1 MNTPKPGDFPVGSV
15 ESRAAMR
22 LQLSNQRDAESHV
35 EFISY
40 IPRPW
45 RGEGPQPENWN
56 KVPRLDALSHKT
68 RTQCL
73 YVPPN
78 MTDDEARKIVGLG
91 KATATFVFGARKIAE
106 EH

>member
-1 MNTPKPGDFPVGSV
+1 MDIPKPGDFPIGSV

-22 LQLSNQRDAESHV
+22 LQLSNETAEPRV

-45 RGEGPQPENWN
+45 RGEGPEPENWN
-56 KVPRLDALSHKT
+56 KVPRLTVGRDKT
-68 RTQCL
+68 HYL

-78 MTDDEARKIVGLG
+78 MTREEARTILGLS
-91 KATATFVFGARKIAE
+91 KDKLQL
-106 EH
+106 HLS